1 MIFVVV
7 VDDVDVVVVS
17 IALLFTDSNRFI
29 TPVDDVIIILTSWQ
43 KKEQF
48 IICNQNENIKLEQNP
63 TTWYIG

>member
-43 KKEQF
+43 KKRAVHH
-48 IICNQNENIKLEQNP
+48 L
-63 TTWYIG
+63 